1 MNFEEFKERATETAE
16 FVAGKTVQFAK
27 FAGEKVGTA
36 AKVAKLNAEILA
48 EKDNLRKAY
57 ARIGKLYVELYAATP
72 HEDIAAELDIVHAAQ
87 SRIDELK
94 TKIDDIKTEAGW
106 NGGAD
111 ADYDSDFENDFN
123 EGDEQ

>member
-27 FAGEKVGTA
+27 YAGEKVGTA

-48 EKDNLRKAY
+48 EKDNLRKSY
-57 ARIGKLYVELYAATP
+57 QRIGKLYVELYAATP
-72 HEDIAAELDIVHAAQ
+72 HDDIAAELDIVHSAQ
-87 SRIDELK
+87 DKIDELK
-94 TKIDDIKTEAGW
+94 NKIDEIKTDAGW
-106 NGGAD
+106 NGGSD
-111 ADYDSDFENDFN
+111 ADFEEDFDAEFN